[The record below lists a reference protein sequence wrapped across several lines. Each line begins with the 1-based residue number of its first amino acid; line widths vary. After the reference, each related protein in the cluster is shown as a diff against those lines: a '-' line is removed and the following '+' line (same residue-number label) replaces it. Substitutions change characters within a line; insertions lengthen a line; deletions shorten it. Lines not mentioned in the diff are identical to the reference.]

1 MVEPVDTTRDGR
13 VDPEAAAMYALDA
26 TAPAFGIE
34 LLAASADGAT
44 VRMTVRA
51 DMCNGLGIAHGGMVF
66 LLCDSAM
73 AFASNAE
80 LPDGTDAL
88 AVTAEIDWLAPVRD
102 GDTLTAV
109 ATFTAGVSRT
119 RIWDVRVTDQ
129 NERLVAV
136 FRGRTRTVTR

>member
-1 MVEPVDTTRDGR
+1 
-13 VDPEAAAMYALDA
+13 MYARDA
-26 TAPAFGIE
+26 SAPAFGIE
-34 LLAASADGAT
+34 LLDASALGAT
-44 VRMTVRA
+44 VRMHVRA
-51 DMCNGLGIAHGGMVF
+51 DMCNGLGIVHGGVMF

-88 AVTAEIDWLAPVRD
+88 AAHAEIDWLSASRA

-109 ATFTAGVSRT
+109 ATFQAGAGRT
-119 RIWDVRVTDQ
+119 RVWDARVTDQ

-136 FRGRTRTVTR
+136 FRGRTRTVDSLPHR

>member
-1 MVEPVDTTRDGR
+1 MIDQH
-13 VDPEAAAMYALDA
+13 AAGMYALDA

-34 LLAASADGAT
+34 LLEASALGSK
-44 VRMTVRA
+44 VRMTVRP
-51 DMCNGLGIAHGGMVF
+51 DMCNGLGIVHGGMVF

-73 AFASNAE
+73 AFASNSE

-88 AVTAEIDWLAPVRD
+88 ASTAEVDWLAPARD

-109 ATFTAGVSRT
+109 AAFTAGVSRT

-129 NERLVAV
+129 NDRLVAV

>member
-1 MVEPVDTTRDGR
+1 
-13 VDPEAAAMYALDA
+13 MYARDA
-26 TAPAFGIE
+26 TAPALGIE
-34 LLAASADGAT
+34 LLAASASGAA

-51 DMCNGLGIAHGGMVF
+51 DMCNGLGIAHGGMLF

-80 LPDGTDAL
+80 LPERTDAL

-102 GDTLTAV
+102 GDTLTA
-109 ATFTAGVSRT
+109 TARFEAAAGRT
-119 RIWDVRVTDQ
+119 RIWDVRVDDQ
-129 NERLVAV
+129 TGRLVAV